1 MWGVCG
7 RCTEISCRPPNTY
20 SWTLHL
26 SYPHTLPCA
35 SFRRPVPWFF
45 RRCPITKS
53 IHDAASAKL
62 AMEDLVDAE
71 GKGGES
77 GDTTVKTLEAT
88 TTTQAATE
96 VVQSRLKAQEVVEEK
111 RAADEAA
118 AAKREA
124 ESKELNARRSSL
136 SSVEGSVVAMA
147 KAQSEAKVEDVPVV
161 VEASE
166 PTAEEL
172 AATEA
177 ANKAAEEAATKA
189 AEEAA
194 AQLAAQV
201 KEDRK
206 KAQEV
211 VEEKRAADEA
221 AAAKREAESKE
232 LNARRSSLSSVE
244 GSVVAMAKAQSEAKV
259 EDVPVVVE
267 ASEPTHA
274 VEEPT
279 YMPVGEAAFT
289 LEQLASGGTANNVDP
304 TKKELYLSDAEFADV
319 FKMDKA
325 AWEKQ
330 PKWKR
335 VQEKKKKGIF

>member
-7 RCTEISCRPPNTY
+7 RCTEMSCRPPNTY

-26 SYPHTLPCA
+26 SYPHTLPVPLFA
-35 SFRRPVPWFF
+35 ARVPWFF

-88 TTTQAATE
+88 TTTQVATE
-96 VVQSRLKAQEVVEEK
+96 VVQSRL
-111 RAADEAA
+111 
-118 AAKREA
+118 
-124 ESKELNARRSSL
+124 
-136 SSVEGSVVAMA
+136 
-147 KAQSEAKVEDVPVV
+147 
-161 VEASE
+161 
-166 PTAEEL
+166 
-172 AATEA
+172 
-177 ANKAAEEAATKA
+177 
-189 AEEAA
+189 
-194 AQLAAQV
+194 
-201 KEDRK
+201 